1 MTNTTIIDLITTRL
15 AAGAGAYPDW
25 TVRCTWADEADDK
38 SDRITFHAAP
48 DERSAVGLARFVLD
62 RYQNLNTRN
71 LKRAEIHRPD
81 GFWENVPRPTSRLTT
96 PVWFAFPR
104 LPRRPG

>member
-1 MTNTTIIDLITTRL
+1 MTKTTIIDLITTRL
-15 AAGAGAYPDW
+15 AADADAYPEW
-25 TVRCTWADEADDK
+25 TVRCTWADAADGKPD
-38 SDRITFHAAP
+38 SVTFHAAP

-71 LKRAEIHRPD
+71 LKSAEIYRPE
-81 GFWENVPRPTSRLTT
+81 GSWEVVPRPMSRVTT